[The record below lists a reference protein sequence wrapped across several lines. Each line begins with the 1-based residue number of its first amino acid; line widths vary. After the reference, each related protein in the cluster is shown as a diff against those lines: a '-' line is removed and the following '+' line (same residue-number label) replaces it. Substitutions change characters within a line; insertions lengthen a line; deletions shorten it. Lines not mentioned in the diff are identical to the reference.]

1 VFVKTVNKIEAR
13 VVNLF
18 TITVKF
24 PFLDLKGVERY
35 YSRLQAAAIPY

>member
-1 VFVKTVNKIEAR
+1 MQAR

-24 PFLDLKGVERY
+24 PFLDLKGVETWHGKLYFIDKERDEI
-35 YSRLQAAAIPY
+35 QV